1 MKKIGLG
8 LITLFLLIGT
18 ISCNDSKKTEETI
31 TMEKEKTEVQQ
42 VKKDKKTVIARVFV
56 KDGQETAF
64 LEVTTPLIQ
73 ATRAEEGNI
82 SYSLYQS
89 TTDPKEFIFYEEYKD
104 EAAFAAHG
112 SSAHFA
118 TFANAITDMLA
129 KDLIIE
135 DY

>member
-1 MKKIGLG
+1 MKKLGQG
-8 LITLFLLIGT
+8 LITLFIVISM
-18 ISCNDSKKTEETI
+18 ISCNENKKTEDT
-31 TMEKEKTEVQQ
+31 TVMEKETTEVQQ
-42 VKKDKKTVIARVFV
+42 VKKDKKTVVARVFV
-56 KDGQETAF
+56 KEGQEAAF

-73 ATRAEEGNI
+73 ATRAEGGNI

-104 EAAFAAHG
+104 DAAFATHG
-112 SSAHFA
+112 SSEHFA

>member
-8 LITLFLLIGT
+8 LITLFVMIGLM
-18 ISCNDSKKTEETI
+18 SCNENQKTEEKT
-31 TMEKEKTEVQQ
+31 TMEKETTELQQPKKEKT
-42 VKKDKKTVIARVFV
+42 TVVARVFV
-56 KDGQETAF
+56 KEGKEAAF
-64 LEVTTPLIQ
+64 LEITTPLIQ

-82 SYSLYQS
+82 SYILYQS

-104 EAAFAAHG
+104 DAALKTHA

-118 TFANAITDMLA
+118 AFADAIKDILA